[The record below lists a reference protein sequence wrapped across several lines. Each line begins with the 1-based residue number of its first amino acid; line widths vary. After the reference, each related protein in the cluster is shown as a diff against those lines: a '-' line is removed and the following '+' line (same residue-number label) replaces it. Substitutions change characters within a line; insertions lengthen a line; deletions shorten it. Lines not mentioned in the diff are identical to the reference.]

1 MGNYEWEL
9 NISRMNHK
17 SEYIWALLGR
27 FLPLVIYLVTTMVL
41 ARYLSP
47 DDFGKVGALSV
58 FFMVANN
65 LMDAG
70 LGGSLVKEPT
80 LTKIDCSTIFIFN
93 VVASLIL
100 YSVIVIFSSDIET
113 YFSSPGLSSVVRIL
127 CFIFVINS
135 FGLVP
140 RSLLT
145 RDLKFRQIS
154 IINII
159 SVFIAAVISI
169 ILAIIKF
176 GVYALVAYQI
186 VSAAIMVLLSFK
198 ISRFSFSFQFSKNS
212 LFRLMPFGIYTTL
225 TSTIDT
231 IYENLIT
238 FLFGK
243 YLNMQQAGYL
253 YQAKRLEEVPSQSVA
268 QTISSVA
275 FPVLAKIRTNAIDF
289 SKECTVTF
297 QNVLL
302 FVLPILFTLS
312 IFSELIM
319 CIVLG
324 NQWRPAA
331 PYLSLLIYAAIFHI
345 AETLN
350 RTFIKST
357 TKVDL
362 LFKYTM
368 IKRFLGIGIIFLCLL
383 IEPKTVLYGYIVS
396 TLIGYILNVHLLA
409 RVSEITIALQFRSFA
424 FVLFPNIVYYI
435 SMLFIIAFIESIYF
449 QISVC
454 LVLLMIY
461 YLGIL
466 RLYNIN
472 AISLFSG
479 LYRKLINIK

>member
-1 MGNYEWEL
+1 
-9 NISRMNHK
+9 MNHK
-17 SEYIWALLGR
+17 NEYIWALIGR
-27 FLPLVIYLVTTMVL
+27 FLPLVIYLATTMAL

-58 FFMVANN
+58 FFMVANT

-70 LGGSLVKEPT
+70 LGGSLVKEPN
-80 LTKIDCSTIFIFN
+80 LTKKDCSTIFIFN
-93 VVASLIL
+93 VVVSIIL
-100 YSVIVIFSSDIET
+100 YALIFIFSIDIET
-113 YFSSPGLSSVVRIL
+113 YFSSPGLSSVVRGL
-127 CFIFVINS
+127 CLIFVINS

-145 RDLKFRQIS
+145 RDLKFRQMS
-154 IINII
+154 IINIT
-159 SVFIAAVISI
+159 SVFIAAVVSI

-176 GVYALVAYQI
+176 GVYALVAYQ
-186 VSAAIMVLLSFK
+186 VVGAAIMVLLSIK

-212 LFRLMPFGIYTTL
+212 LFRLLPFGIYTTL

-275 FPVLAKIRTNAIDF
+275 FPVLTKIRTNAKDF
-289 SKECTVTF
+289 SRECMLTF

-302 FVLPILFTLS
+302 FVLPLLLTLS
-312 IFSELIM
+312 IFSELTMIT
-319 CIVLG
+319 VFG
-324 NQWRPAA
+324 VQWLPAA
-331 PYLSLLIYAAIFHI
+331 PYLSLLIYAAIFHM

-357 TKVDL
+357 TKVEL

-368 IKRFLGIGIIFLCLL
+368 IKRLLGIGVIFVCLL
-383 IEPKTVLYGYIVS
+383 IEPKTVLYGYIIS
-396 TLIGYILNVHLLA
+396 TFIGYVLNVYLLA
-409 RVSEITIALQFRSFA
+409 HVSEMTIGLQCRSFA
-424 FVLFPNIVYYI
+424 SVLLPNIIYFC
-435 SMLFIIAFIESIYF
+435 SMLLV
-449 QISVC
+449 ISLTEYIFFHIFVS
-454 LVLLMIY
+454 LVLLLIY

-472 AISLFSG
+472 VISQISKFFC
-479 LYRKLINIK
+479 NP